1 MGVRDVKNPVGTIE
15 TMFDAPSEART
26 HIALI
31 DCVSFYAS
39 CERVFEPKLR
49 GKSIVVLS
57 NNDGCVVAASPEA
70 KKLDPAIMGKPYF
83 QIKGWCELHEVT
95 VRSSNYELYQ
105 SLSNKTMELIGRY
118 AAHTEVYSIDES
130 FALMR
135 GTVGELTALGHQ
147 IKDTVRR
154 HTGIPVRVS
163 IGRTKTLAK
172 LASVGAKKDPSC
184 NNVMH
189 LGKYTPEQL
198 DRIMASMPTT
208 EIWGIAGRTGKKLTA
223 MGIHSVK
230 DLRDADA
237 KMIRKKFSVVLERTV
252 MELRGVPCIELEEQP
267 REHKDQLI
275 YSRSFSKK
283 ITSPEE
289 MKQVISLYAQRV
301 SARLRAQ
308 RQVASQVGVW
318 VATGWADTGTPRHSA
333 QVTVPLETPSDDP
346 ITFTKAADR
355 VLPQLFP
362 EYLPGV
368 RYARAGVTLTDLR
381 PAGQVQPLALFQ
393 PEFEGRD
400 VGKTLDAITRRLG
413 GEAIG
418 VGFGGLKQPAGW
430 EMKRELL
437 SKRATTH
444 WDELVEVR
452 A

>member
-1 MGVRDVKNPVGTIE
+1 MPAGKIE
-15 TMFDAPSEART
+15 TMFEGPADARNQ
-26 HIALI
+26 IALI

-39 CERVFEPKLR
+39 CERVFEPKLAGR
-49 GKSIVVLS
+49 PIAVLS

-70 KKLDPAIMGKPYF
+70 KRLDPSIMGKPYF
-83 QIKGWCELHEVT
+83 QIKAWCQLHGVV
-95 VRSSNYELYQ
+95 VRSSNYELYG
-105 SLSNKTMELIGRY
+105 SLSDRVMTLIGRY
-118 AAHTEVYSIDES
+118 ASAQEVYSIDES
-130 FALMR
+130 FVALR
-135 GTVGELTALGHQ
+135 GSVEELTALGQ
-147 IKDTVRR
+147 EIR
-154 HTGIPVRVS
+154 HTVLQHTGVPVRVS

-184 NNVMH
+184 NDVMH
-189 LGKYTPEQL
+189 IGKYSSEQL

-208 EIWGIAGRTGKKLTA
+208 EIWGIASRTGKKLTA
-223 MGIHSVK
+223 MGIHTVK
-230 DLRDADA
+230 DLRDADP
-237 KMIRKKFSVVLERTV
+237 KLIRKKFSVVLQRTV
-252 MELRGVPCIELEEQP
+252 MELRGVPCIELEKQP
-267 REHKDQLI
+267 REQKDQLI

-283 ITSPEE
+283 IQTLDE

-308 RQVASQVGVW
+308 GSLAGQVSVW
-318 VATGWADTGTPRHSA
+318 VATGWADTGSPRHSA
-333 QVTVPLETPSDDP
+333 HVTVPLGTPSDDP
-346 ITFTKAADR
+346 ITFTKAASR
-355 VLPQLFP
+355 VFPDLFP

-381 PAGQVQPLALFQ
+381 PAGAIQPLALFQ
-393 PEFEGRD
+393 PEFEGREI
-400 VGKTLDAITRRLG
+400 GKTLDEITRRMG

-418 VGFGGLKQPAGW
+418 VGLGGFKQPAGW